1 MARALRTNTFT
12 PLFVSVT
19 EAIVGP
25 ETTLFFL
32 LGVLSARAS
41 FFPRSVICR
50 ARTTGTIRRRATIE
64 VSVTTGATRT
74 IGTLWTLGSIRSI
87 KALPSLGSFSA
98 ITTGA
103 IRSIGAIRAVECP
116 TRAVKLPTRTLGAWG
131 TLPAGGFGATFP
143 TSFPLIVVTL
153 TSEELIATE
162 LTLERAVEH
171 LDTHALS
178 KTDGVE
184 VLGLVGD
191 DPCLGAGIVML
202 EALSDHSVELFDGAW
217 T

>member
-64 VSVTTGATRT
+64 VSVTTRATRP
-74 IGTLWTLGSIRSI
+74 IGTLWTLGSIRSV
-87 KALPSLGSFSA
+87 KALPSLGAISA
-98 ITTGA
+98 ITLGA
-103 IRSIGAIRAVECP
+103 ISATGSVKTFPSLGSIPAVTIGSIRSVRAIRAVE
-116 TRAVKLPTRTLGAWG
+116 
-131 TLPAGGFGATFP
+131 
-143 TSFPLIVVTL
+143 
-153 TSEELIATE
+153 
-162 LTLERAVEH
+162 
-171 LDTHALS
+171 
-178 KTDGVE
+178 
-184 VLGLVGD
+184 
-191 DPCLGAGIVML
+191 
-202 EALSDHSVELFDGAW
+202 
-217 T
+217 

>member
-25 ETTLFFL
+25 KTALFFL

-41 FFPRSVICR
+41 FCPRSVICR

-64 VSVTTGATRT
+64 VSVTTGATRA
-74 IGTLWTLGSIRSI
+74 IGTLWTLGSICSV
-87 KALPSLGSFSA
+87 KALPSLGSISA
-98 ITTGA
+98 ITIGA

-116 TRAVKLPTRTLGAWG
+116 TRAIKLPTRTLRAWG
-131 TLPAGGFGATFP
+131 TLPAGHLGTTFP

-153 TSEELIATE
+153 ACEELITSE

-191 DPCLGAGIVML
+191 DPRLGAGIVML
-202 EALSDHSVELFDGAW
+202 EALPDHSVEIFYGAW